1 MATNFNPF
9 DHSSWPKDGLVPA
22 VNAIDLKT
30 IWAMQNDFQAHH
42 PGQQVSI
49 DIDIYHRAC
58 SPGAD
63 MAAVFSRVSMLG
75 LLQPVAEAE
84 HFKFPW
90 IHNGK
95 PDEIVFKIVA
105 RIPMVRLQPG
115 VEHEGFPFDVEEL
128 IRQIE
133 SETKT

>member
-9 DHSSWPKDGLVPA
+9 DDSSWPKEGLVPA
-22 VNAIDLKT
+22 VNPTDLKS
-30 IWAMQNDFQAHH
+30 IWAMQNDIQARH
-42 PGQQVSI
+42 PGRQVSI
-49 DIDIYHRAC
+49 GIDIYKQSC

-84 HFKFPW
+84 HFKFPR

-95 PDEIVFKIVA
+95 PDEIVFKVLA
-105 RIPMVRLQPG
+105 NIPMVRLQPG
-115 VEHEGFPFDVEEL
+115 VEHEGFPFDIEEL
-128 IRQIE
+128 I
-133 SETKT
+133 S